1 MQALVTVLRQDPLL
15 TYSVAAALVLLA
27 AALTAGFSRLDF
39 VAVFHPHGLLAV
51 VSAVLTSLVLMVF
64 IAWLERNLMRVPWL
78 WLDTLPESAFPLVG
92 AWRLPLYVIALAYGP
107 SAGLLAAALIAAFSA
122 STGLPGWQEGLL
134 AFELITVGWLAIAP
148 NPREHAWAG
157 TFNVLLAHLLTL
169 TTLGL
174 ALLRWQQRPL
184 TLTELWQLSGNV
196 SGGVLLGALVVA
208 YVTPAFYAR
217 VFATSRIVP
226 PAERTPHM
234 PLPPLTA
241 LAQTKSLLTPP
252 SSPNM
257 SPQAT
262 KPQATKPQAT
272 KPQATKPQATKPKT
286 TASPLATDDG
296 EDHPYVN
303 GSDPTSDTKDTAHS
317 TTLTTLP
324 TTPTMRSTSS
334 KRPSERQLSM
344 PAFFEVDDSD
354 SFETNSFEPNDL
366 ERDSLETAGLEAELK
381 PDNLKANK
389 K

>member
-39 VAVFHPHGLLAV
+39 VAVLHPHGLLAV
-51 VSAVLTSLVLMVF
+51 VSAVLTSLMLMVF

-184 TLTELWQLSGNV
+184 TPTELWQLSGNV

-226 PAERTPHM
+226 PVERIPHM

-241 LAQTKSLLTPP
+241 LAQTTSLLPPP

-262 KPQATKPQAT
+262 KSQATKS
-272 KPQATKPQATKPKT
+272 KT
-286 TASPLATDDG
+286 TASPLATEDG

-317 TTLTTLP
+317 ATLTTLP
-324 TTPTMRSTSS
+324 TTPTMRSTFS

-381 PDNLKANK
+381 PDNLEANK

>member
-64 IAWLERNLMRVPWL
+64 IAWLERNLVRVPWL

-107 SAGLLAAALIAAFSA
+107 SAGLMAAALIAAFSA

-134 AFELITVGWLAIAP
+134 AFELVTVGWLAIAP

-196 SGGVLLGALVVA
+196 SGGVLLSALVVA

-226 PAERTPHM
+226 RAERTPHM

-241 LAQTKSLLTPP
+241 LAQTKSLLPPP
-252 SSPNM
+252 SSPSM
-257 SPQAT
+257 SPHVT
-262 KPQATKPQAT
+262 TPQTTMLQTTTLQTTTPKT
-272 KPQATKPQATKPKT
+272 TTPKT
-286 TASPLATDDG
+286 TASALATDDS
-296 EDHPYVN
+296 EDPPYVN
-303 GSDPTSDTKDTAHS
+303 GSDQSGTQNTAHS
-317 TTLTTLP
+317 ATLTTS
-324 TTPTMRSTSS
+324 PTMRPTSG

-344 PAFFEVDDSD
+344 PAFFEVDASD
-354 SFETNSFEPNDL
+354 SFESDSFEPNDL
-366 ERDSLETAGLEAELK
+366 ERDSLKAAEREAELK
-381 PDNLKANK
+381 PDNLEANK